1 MIVILFVSLFFL
13 LLISA
18 PLYIALAGSS
28 FAAIYFTGGLP
39 PVAAVG
45 RVFAGLDKFAL
56 MAIPFF
62 ILAAEVMKNGG
73 MSRRIVNMANSL
85 VGGLNGGLAF
95 TTILACMFFG
105 ALCGSSPATVAA
117 IGSIVFP
124 PLIKADYGKDFSSG
138 LVTSS
143 SAVAL
148 LIPPSITMIVYAVV
162 AGVSVGALFMA
173 GFGAGIVYGLL
184 FAVYSV
190 FYARK
195 RKVILQKKSSFKG
208 ILVAFKGA
216 VWDLGVAVI
225 VIGGI
230 YGGVFT
236 PTEAAAISAVY
247 AIFVTMAIHRELS
260 FKGLYKS
267 GFEAAKTISMVM
279 IMIGGASA
287 LSWVLIVGGVPQSLG
302 SLILGV
308 TESPWIILLLMVVVM
323 LIAGMFMDG
332 TCFVLVLTP
341 LFVPIARDLGV
352 DLVHLGI
359 ITVAAASIGMYTP
372 PFGLNLF
379 VATGITKSTFEEVVR
394 GVWPFIGVSLIVMLI
409 ITYVPEISMWL
420 PNQLYG

>member
-1 MIVILFVSLFFL
+1 MVLILFVSLFFL

-28 FAAIYFTGGLP
+28 FAALFFGGGLP

-62 ILAAEVMKNGG
+62 ILAAAVMKNGG
-73 MSRRIVNMANSL
+73 MAKRIVNMANAM
-85 VGGLNGGLAF
+85 VGGYNGGLAF
-95 TTILACMFFG
+95 TTILATMFFG
-105 ALCGSSPATVAA
+105 SICGSSPATVAA
-117 IGSIVFP
+117 VGGIVYP
-124 PLIKADYGKDFSSG
+124 PLIEAKYGKSFSSG
-138 LVTSS
+138 LVTAS

-148 LIPPSITMIVYAVV
+148 LIPPSITMIVYAAV

-173 GFGAGIVYGLL
+173 GFGAGIVYGLV
-184 FAVYSV
+184 FVVYSI
-190 FYARK
+190 FYAR
-195 RKVILQKKSSFKG
+195 RHKVTLQRKSSFKG
-208 ILVAFKGA
+208 ILIAFKNA

-225 VIGGI
+225 IIGGI

-236 PTEAAAISAVY
+236 PTEAAAVSAVY
-247 AIFVTMAIHRELS
+247 AIFVTMAIHKELS
-260 FKGLYKS
+260 IKDLYQTGL
-267 GFEAAKTISMVM
+267 EAAKTTAMVM

-302 SLILGV
+302 SVILGT
-308 TESPWIILLLMVVVM
+308 TESPILILLLMVIIM

-332 TCFVLVLTP
+332 TAFVLVLTP
-341 LFVPIARDLGV
+341 LFVPIASNLGI

-379 VATGITKSTFEEVVR
+379 VATGVTNSTFEEVVK
-394 GVWPFIGVSLIVMLI
+394 GVWPFIGISLIVMLI
-409 ITYVPEISMWL
+409 ITYVPDISMWL